1 MDDFVEG
8 KPSAVLGA
16 SPKPERYSHMAMLR
30 LLEAGHWV
38 IPVNPTY
45 REVEGLTSVATVSDA
60 AEAAGSEGLD
70 TLTIYLAPHNLEPL
84 VGDILAA
91 RPRRVIF
98 NPGTESS
105 VIQAAL
111 NKAGIPWLEACTLVL
126 LSTGQY

>member
-1 MDDFVEG
+1 MDDFIEG

-38 IPVNPTY
+38 IPVNPAY

-60 AEAAGSEGLD
+60 AEATGSEGLD

-98 NPGTESS
+98 NLGTESS
-105 VIQAAL
+105 VMQAAL
-111 NKAGIPWLEACTLVL
+111 DKAGIPWLEACTLVL